1 MEGRQKTKEQLLR
14 ELSELRERTSEL
26 EALEGERQRLQE
38 ALVRSESELR
48 ATLYGIGDAVIS
60 TDPARRVVMMN
71 PVAEHLTGWGESEA
85 RGRPLEEVFR
95 ILNEETRREVK
106 NPVARVLREGI
117 VIGLANH
124 TLLIARDGTEHAIM
138 DSGAPIRDRDGKVV
152 GVVLVF
158 RDQTE
163 QRRAQRMV
171 AEARAF
177 AEGIVATVREP
188 LLALDANLRV
198 LFANRSFYRTFQE
211 TTETTE
217 GRLLYELGNRQ
228 WNIPQLRELLE
239 DILPQNTSFEDFEV
253 EHDFP
258 RLGRRTMLLNA
269 RRVHRQANKTDMIL
283 LAIQD
288 ITERRRAEEALRESE
303 ERHRYISELM
313 CDYAYAFRVLPDGT
327 LKGEWL
333 TDSFTRAFS
342 FTREEIDARGGW
354 QSMVFPQDL
363 PLAVEHAQK
372 VASGQSNVCEVRFV
386 TRDGNVRWIRDHA
399 VPVWDEAKT
408 RVVRIYGAAQ
418 DITERRRAEEEIR
431 KLNVEL
437 EQRVAERTAQLEAK
451 NRELETFAYSI
462 SHDLKAPLR
471 GIDGYSRLLLEGY
484 MDRLDEEGRTFLHTI
499 RHAVAQM
506 NQLINDLLA
515 YSRLERRAIL
525 PAVLNPCA
533 LVELLVAERV
543 DEINERGVT
552 VSVEM
557 DCEAFTTDT
566 EGLTQ
571 ALRNLLDNALKFTR
585 SVPEPRIEIGGRQ
598 AEKGC
603 MLWVHDNG
611 IGFDMQF
618 HDRIFEVFQ
627 RLHRAEDYPGTGVG
641 LAIVRKAM
649 ERIGGRVWAE
659 SRPGEGATFYLEI
672 PR

>member
-60 TDPARRVVMMN
+60 TDPAGRVVMMN

-95 ILNEETRREVK
+95 ILNEETRREVE

-288 ITERRRAEEALRESE
+288 L
-303 ERHRYISELM
+303 
-313 CDYAYAFRVLPDGT
+313 
-327 LKGEWL
+327 
-333 TDSFTRAFS
+333 
-342 FTREEIDARGGW
+342 
-354 QSMVFPQDL
+354 
-363 PLAVEHAQK
+363 
-372 VASGQSNVCEVRFV
+372 
-386 TRDGNVRWIRDHA
+386 
-399 VPVWDEAKT
+399 
-408 RVVRIYGAAQ
+408 
-418 DITERRRAEEEIR
+418 TERRRAEEEIR